1 MNYEILGLVVV
12 ALIMIGGGVGSLYK
26 VTNSMRKEREQ
37 ENEKV
42 LATAKQ
48 YADSKF
54 IILEQEVRYQK
65 EMHEGKI
72 AELTLKIEELRE
84 EMRRHHG
91 QLVDLLT
98 KMIDRS

>member
-1 MNYEILGLVVV
+1 MNYEMLGLVVA

-26 VTNSMRKEREQ
+26 VTNSMRKEREE
-37 ENEKV
+37 ENEKI
-42 LATAKQ
+42 LDTSKQ
-48 YADSKF
+48 YTDAKF
-54 IILEQEVRYQK
+54 FMLEQELRYQK

-72 AELTLKIEELRE
+72 AELSEKIEQLRE

-98 KMIDRS
+98 KMIDKN